1 MVIAFTG
8 DPFLAREALLEE
20 ARLRGLSRF
29 TEPTPEARAQ
39 ALAPGLSGGGGGGL
53 DPAGGRCWT

>member
-29 TEPTPEARAQ
+29 R
-39 ALAPGLSGGGGGGL
+39 
-53 DPAGGRCWT
+53 